1 MSDAD
6 VQLQSK
12 QPKKK
17 GLTRRQKR
25 SLSRGI
31 QYVVFVAAVIVFA
44 VAADWDR
51 LANQFAQGDIAR
63 DMFPDVI
70 TLALKNTVL
79 YTVSGFV
86 FALVL
91 GLVVAL
97 MRLSSVAPY
106 RWVAGVYIEIFR
118 GLPALLIFIFIG
130 VAVPLAFPGTEIV
143 GGTYGKAAIAL
154 GLVGAAYLAETF
166 RAGIQAVPKG
176 QMEAA
181 RSLGFSPAR
190 AMISIIIPQ
199 AFRIILPPL
208 TNEFVILFKDSSLV
222 LLLGVTLEEREL
234 AKFGRDL
241 ASTTANSTPILVAG
255 LCYLLVTIPL
265 GFVVRR
271 MEAKAQE
278 AVK

>member
-1 MSDAD
+1 MTATDAH
-6 VQLQSK
+6 VQ
-12 QPKKK
+12 PRKK

-25 SLSRGI
+25 RLSRGA
-31 QYVVFVAAVIVFA
+31 QYAVFVAAVIAFA
-44 VAADWDR
+44 VGADWDR
-51 LANQFAQGDIAR
+51 LQNQFAQADIAEQ
-63 DMFPDVI
+63 MFPDVI

-86 FALVL
+86 LAVVL
-91 GLVVAL
+91 GLVLAL
-97 MRLSSVAPY
+97 MRLSSVGPY

-143 GGTYGKAAIAL
+143 GGTYGKAALAL

-199 AFRIILPPL
+199 ALRIILPPM
-208 TNEFVILFKDSSLV
+208 TNEFIILFKDSSLV

-234 AKFGRDL
+234 SKFGRDL

-278 AVK
+278 AVE